1 MHQGRTSLAH
11 KMMKMRKKL
20 LLKALKTVQQSK
32 VRMKALKLK
41 ATLVMIW
48 FLKMTILA
56 KLTRQYLEDIVVG
69 VDVDETL
76 TM

>member
-48 FLKMTILA
+48 FLTMMILT
-56 KLTRQYLEDIVVG
+56 KLTRQNL
-69 VDVDETL
+69 
-76 TM
+76 

>member
-1 MHQGRTSLAH
+1 M
-11 KMMKMRKKL
+11 
-20 LLKALKTVQQSK
+20 KALKTVQQSK